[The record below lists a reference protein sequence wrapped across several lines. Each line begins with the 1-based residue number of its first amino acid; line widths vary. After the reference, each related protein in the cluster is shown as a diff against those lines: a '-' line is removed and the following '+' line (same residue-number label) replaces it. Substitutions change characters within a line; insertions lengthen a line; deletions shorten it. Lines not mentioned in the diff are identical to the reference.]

1 MVSQTKTQRGWGQH
15 MFTSPAPSAKEV
27 ADVPSAAT
35 RHLCSGVYVDERF
48 RNLVI
53 DEVCTAPYRR
63 VAPSYGFD
71 IVPVMRHAWRA
82 AALTA
87 LVRGSVAAGV
97 GVPVLMGALP
107 TAILVSCGFAL
118 LCLMPL
124 AVELRKLDREPELG
138 RIGRGGRQGRKRK
151 KFKRRGLGPV
161 QGARALSSWL
171 LFPRRYSE
179 SAHALRRVGWAAL
192 SLTLA
197 GLTIGLTHP
206 HHATNALHLGA
217 GIMLVCLGVGAVRQ
231 LILQRILRAP
241 TLRPRRLTR
250 RERAAD
256 TEQGHTCAVY
266 RRARHSE
273 DDDEEDD
280 FAVFT
285 LFGDESPF
293 IGAGELVYQWN
304 PPMSIQ
310 LLRPC
315 DDDGAPLHEREH
327 LVPPFQAHELVDYL
341 REAVQLLDSDSQDV
355 RLPTR
360 VTDRVYVAETDVA
373 VDRSLLTRKFDTT
386 RLREIINTPGSK
398 EYHFLEVISPAEGA
412 EFVATVLLHISVQ
425 GRTLSI
431 STAACVLAHTPRSF
445 QRTAEFGHHGVLAVP
460 WAALR
465 ELVMLPSEIRQSWR
479 IVRYLFSLGKA
490 AVLPRNLTST
500 PIRNVLIGSRVSIRE
515 KSAQE
520 WSKIQLEKT
529 DILGRMKTIERRLL
543 RATGDF
549 LVNHDVDAAE
559 FYDRATKIINSG
571 IFNFGDNNNFS
582 NNAVGDAAQV
592 GAPAYESAGIN
603 SSGGGKN

>member
-1 MVSQTKTQRGWGQH
+1 
-15 MFTSPAPSAKEV
+15 
-27 ADVPSAAT
+27 
-35 RHLCSGVYVDERF
+35 
-48 RNLVI
+48 
-53 DEVCTAPYRR
+53 
-63 VAPSYGFD
+63 
-71 IVPVMRHAWRA
+71 
-82 AALTA
+82 
-87 LVRGSVAAGV
+87 
-97 GVPVLMGALP
+97 MGALP
-107 TAILVSCGFAL
+107 TAILVSCGLAL

-124 AVELRKLDREPELG
+124 AVELRKLDREPEFG
-138 RIGRGGRQGRKRK
+138 RIGRGGRKARKGK
-151 KFKRRGLGPV
+151 KSKRRGLGTVP
-161 QGARALSSWL
+161 GPRALSRW

-197 GLTIGLTHP
+197 GLTVGLTHP
-206 HHATNALHLGA
+206 HQASVALHIGA
-217 GIMLVCLGVGAVRQ
+217 GMMFVCLGVGAVRQ
-231 LILQRILRAP
+231 LILQRVLRAP
-241 TLRPRRLTR
+241 TLRPRHLTR

-273 DDDEEDD
+273 DDDEDD

-315 DDDGAPLHEREH
+315 DDDGVPLHEREH
-327 LVPPFQAHELVDYL
+327 PVPPFHAHELVDYL
-341 REAVQLLDSDSQDV
+341 REAVQLLDTDSQDV

-360 VTDRVYVAETDVA
+360 VTDRVYLAETDVA
-373 VDRSLLTRKFDTT
+373 VDRSLLTRKFDAA

-398 EYHFLEVISPAEGA
+398 EYHFLEVTSPAEDA

-465 ELVMLPSEIRQSWR
+465 ELAMLPSEIQHSWR

-490 AVLPRNLTST
+490 AVLPRDLTST

-543 RATGDF
+543 RAAGDF
-549 LVNHDVDAAE
+549 LINHDVDASE
-559 FYDRATKIINSG
+559 FNDRATKIINSG
-571 IFNFGDNNNFS
+571 IFNFGDNNNFN

-592 GAPAYESAGIN
+592 GAPANESASMN
-603 SSGGGKN
+603 PSGGGEK

>member
-1 MVSQTKTQRGWGQH
+1 
-15 MFTSPAPSAKEV
+15 MFTSHAPSAKAVGDE
-27 ADVPSAAT
+27 PSAAT

-48 RNLVI
+48 RDLVI

-87 LVRGSVAAGV
+87 LLRGTVAGAV
-97 GVPVLMGALP
+97 SVPVLVGALP
-107 TAILVSCGFAL
+107 TAVIVSCGLAL
-118 LCLMPL
+118 LCLIPL
-124 AVELRKLDREPELG
+124 AVELRKMDREEPGLD
-138 RIGRGGRQGRKRK
+138 RIGRTRRSRRKARK
-151 KFKRRGLGPV
+151 SKRRGLGPV
-161 QGARALSSWL
+161 PGPRALLRW

-192 SLTLA
+192 SLTLV
-197 GLTIGLTHP
+197 GLMFALTHP
-206 HHATNALHLGA
+206 RQATTAIHIGA
-217 GIMLVCLGVGAVRQ
+217 GITFVCLGVGAVRQ
-231 LILQRILRAP
+231 LLLHRIMRAP
-241 TLRPRRLTR
+241 TLRPRYLSR
-250 RERAAD
+250 REQAAD
-256 TEQGHTCAVY
+256 TEQRHPCAVY
-266 RRARHSE
+266 RRACHSE
-273 DDDEEDD
+273 DDDEDD

-310 LLRPC
+310 LLRPS

-327 LVPPFQAHELVDYL
+327 PVPPFQAHELVDYL
-341 REAVQLLDSDSQDV
+341 REAVQLLDTDSQDV
-355 RLPTR
+355 RLPAR

-373 VDRSLLTRKFDTT
+373 IDRSLLTREFDAT

-398 EYHFLEVISPAEGA
+398 EYHFLEVTTPAEGA

-445 QRTAEFGHHGVLAVP
+445 QRTAEFGHHGVLAVA

-465 ELVMLPSEIRQSWR
+465 ELAELPSEIRHSWR
-479 IVRYLFSLGKA
+479 LVRYLYSLAKA
-490 AVLPRNLTST
+490 VIFPRDLTST

-549 LVNHDVDAAE
+549 LATHDVDASE
-559 FYDRATKIINSG
+559 FNDRATKIINSG

-592 GAPAYESAGIN
+592 GASAHETSGPN
-603 SSGGGKN
+603 PSGGGNK

>member
-1 MVSQTKTQRGWGQH
+1 
-15 MFTSPAPSAKEV
+15 MFTSHAPSAKAVGDE
-27 ADVPSAAT
+27 ATAAT

-48 RNLVI
+48 RDLVI

-87 LVRGSVAAGV
+87 LLRGTVAGAV
-97 GVPVLMGALP
+97 GVPIFVGALP
-107 TAILVSCGFAL
+107 TAVMVSCGLAL
-118 LCLMPL
+118 LCLIPL
-124 AVELRKLDREPELG
+124 AVELRKLDREEPGLD
-138 RIGRGGRQGRKRK
+138 RIGRTRRSRRKARK
-151 KFKRRGLGPV
+151 SKRRGLGPV
-161 QGARALSSWL
+161 PGPRVLLRW

-192 SLTLA
+192 SLTLV
-197 GLTIGLTHP
+197 GLVFALTHP
-206 HHATNALHLGA
+206 GQATTAIHIGA
-217 GIMLVCLGVGAVRQ
+217 GITFVCLGVGAVRQ
-231 LILQRILRAP
+231 LLLHRIMRAP
-241 TLRPRRLTR
+241 TLRPRYLSS

-256 TEQGHTCAVY
+256 TEQRHPCAVY

-273 DDDEEDD
+273 DDDEDD

-310 LLRPC
+310 LLRPS
-315 DDDGAPLHEREH
+315 DDDGAPLREREH
-327 LVPPFQAHELVDYL
+327 PVPPFRAHELVDYL
-341 REAVQLLDSDSQDV
+341 REAVQLLDTDSQDV
-355 RLPTR
+355 RLPAR

-373 VDRSLLTRKFDTT
+373 IDRSLLTREFDAT

-398 EYHFLEVISPAEGA
+398 EYHFLEVTTPAEGA

-445 QRTAEFGHHGVLAVP
+445 QRTAEFGHHGVLAVA

-465 ELVMLPSEIRQSWR
+465 ELVILPSEIRHSWR
-479 IVRYLFSLGKA
+479 LVRYLYSLGKA
-490 AVLPRNLTST
+490 AIFPRDLTST

-549 LVNHDVDAAE
+549 LATHDVDASE
-559 FYDRATKIINSG
+559 FNDRATKIINSG

-592 GAPAYESAGIN
+592 GAPAHESSGPN
-603 SSGGGKN
+603 PSGGGNK

>member
-1 MVSQTKTQRGWGQH
+1 
-15 MFTSPAPSAKEV
+15 MFTSHAPSAKES
-27 ADVPSAAT
+27 ADEPSAVT
-35 RHLCSGVYVDERF
+35 RHLCSGAYVDERF
-48 RNLVI
+48 RDLVI

-87 LVRGSVAAGV
+87 LMRGTVASAV
-97 GVPVLMGALP
+97 GVPILVGALP
-107 TAILVSCGFAL
+107 AALMVSCGLAV
-118 LCLMPL
+118 LCLIPL
-124 AVELRKLDREPELG
+124 TVELWKLDQEPELG
-138 RIGRGGRQGRKRK
+138 RIRWSGRRGRNGRKGQK
-151 KFKRRGLGPV
+151 SKRQGLGPV
-161 QGARALSSWL
+161 PGARALLKW

-179 SAHALRRVGWAAL
+179 SAHALRRAGWAVL
-192 SLTLA
+192 FLMLA
-197 GLTIGLTHP
+197 GLTIALTHP
-206 HHATNALHLGA
+206 RQATTALHISA
-217 GIMLVCLGVGAVRQ
+217 GITFVCLGVGAVRQ
-231 LILQRILRAP
+231 LILHRILRAP
-241 TLRPRRLTR
+241 TLRPRRLSR

-256 TEQGHTCAVY
+256 TEQDHPCAVY

-273 DDDEEDD
+273 DDDEDD

-293 IGAGELVYQWN
+293 IGAGELIYQWN

-315 DDDGAPLHEREH
+315 DDDEAPLHEREH
-327 LVPPFQAHELVDYL
+327 PVPPFQAHELVDYL
-341 REAVQLLDSDSQDV
+341 REAVQLLDTDSQDV
-355 RLPTR
+355 RLPAR

-373 VDRSLLTRKFDTT
+373 VDRSLLTREFDAA
-386 RLREIINTPGSK
+386 RLRKIINTPGSK
-398 EYHFLEVISPAEGA
+398 EYHFLEVTTPAEGA
-412 EFVATVLLHISVQ
+412 EFVATVLLHTSIQ

-445 QRTAEFGHHGVLAVP
+445 QRTAEFGHHGVLAVA

-465 ELVMLPSEIRQSWR
+465 ELVTLPSEIRNSWR
-479 IVRYLFSLGKA
+479 LVRYLYSLGKA
-490 AVLPRNLTST
+490 AILPRDLTST

-549 LVNHDVDAAE
+549 LTTHDVDASE
-559 FYDRATKIINSG
+559 FNDRATKIINSG

-592 GAPAYESAGIN
+592 GASAHESAGPN
-603 SSGGGKN
+603 PNGGGNT